1 MGLLALNQTIQAS
14 LLLIIYLAEKLSFFA
29 RLDRMSARVSSPHLS
44 FLLIYAVVTFA
55 RTPTI
60 ITVNMA
66 SCQFICAVIFAS
78 NLSVLAL
85 MSLFS
90 TTKGTKLH

>member
-1 MGLLALNQTIQAS
+1 MVWLVLNQTVQVNLLVTIS
-14 LLLIIYLAEKLSFFA
+14 LVERLSSFA
-29 RLDRMSARVSSPHLS
+29 LLDRMSARVFSSYLS